1 MINAYLF
8 PGQGAQFPGMG
19 SDLYAGSTKAQKLF
33 EAANHLL
40 GFPITTVMFEGTPE
54 CLRPTHIAQPAIF
67 LYSVILAK
75 TVPHFQPG
83 MVAGHSLGELSA
95 LVAID
100 VLSFEDGLNLVAA
113 RAAAMQTACELVPGT
128 MAAIIGL
135 SDDKVSEICDSIDA
149 VVAPANYNCPGQLVI
164 SGSIQGVKIAC
175 KALQAAGAK
184 KVIPLKVGG
193 GFHSSLMEPAR
204 EQLAKAV
211 ARTKFKTGICPIYQ
225 NVNAAPATAPEVIKK
240 QLIKQ
245 LTAPILWT
253 RTIQCM
259 VRDGATRFLECG
271 PGNVLRGLAKK
282 IDPTIE
288 VDTV

>member
-1 MINAYLF
+1 
-8 PGQGAQFPGMG
+8 
-19 SDLYAGSTKAQKLF
+19 
-33 EAANHLL
+33 
-40 GFPITTVMFEGTPE
+40 MFEGTPE
-54 CLRPTHIAQPAIF
+54 CLQPTHIAQPAIF
-67 LYSVILAK
+67 LYSVILAN
-75 TVPHFQPG
+75 TIPHFQPG
-83 MVAGHSLGELSA
+83 MVAGHSLGEFSA

-113 RAAAMQTACELVPGT
+113 RASAMQNACELVPGT

-164 SGSIQGVKIAC
+164 SESIQGVKIAC
-175 KALQAAGAK
+175 KTLQAAGAK

-193 GFHSSLMEPAR
+193 FHSSLMEPAR
-204 EQLAKAV
+204 EQLAEAV

-245 LTAPILWT
+245 LTSPILWT
-253 RTIQCM
+253 RTIHCM

-271 PGNVLRGLAKK
+271 PGNVLQGLVKK
-282 IDPTIE
+282 IDPNIE
-288 VDTV
+288 VATV